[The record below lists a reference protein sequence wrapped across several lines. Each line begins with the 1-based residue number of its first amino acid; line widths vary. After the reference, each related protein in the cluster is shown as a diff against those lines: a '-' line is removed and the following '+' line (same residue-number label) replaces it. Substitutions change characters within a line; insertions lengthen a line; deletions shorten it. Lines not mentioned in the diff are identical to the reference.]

1 MPLNKAGPRRR
12 TIDTPDKSP
21 RTQPVPVPKN
31 SRPRFSQK
39 AKLLPGIVLINR
51 KPSLRKFYVYCSRRE
66 PGTHFPTFPARVTEH
81 SKRTIRHA
89 APLKSHVG
97 PPWGKSLSPSSPF
110 ARHVFQ
116 RTNAPL
122 ATGRRRLSVVRARS
136 FSKSSS
142 LRRERE
148 RERRGSVEERLACPP
163 EEVGFHA
170 RNEWSGYKSD
180 IKIGYFDNPRWKKS
194 VGLASS
200 SYRPSRSR
208 NDDKLY
214 EGSFLGCKHPMSP
227 LNRVSSFPPS
237 PSSSPSSFFFFLS
250 LVAVSDDGCFRSTV
264 IIIVE
269 ANSEGESDELNR
281 DDLGPRRG
289 DTRH

>member
-1 MPLNKAGPRRR
+1 MKTWKEILSIEGSETMPLNKAGPRRR

-21 RTQPVPVPKN
+21 RTQPVPKN

-122 ATGRRRLSVVRARS
+122 RNGSASVIGRPSAKFFEKFVTA
-136 FSKSSS
+136 K
-142 LRRERE
+142 RERGE
-148 RERRGSVEERLACPP
+148 EAWRRDWRVLRKRLDFTL
-163 EEVGFHA
+163 VT
-170 RNEWSGYKSD
+170 SGAA
-180 IKIGYFDNPRWKKS
+180 IK
-194 VGLASS
+194 A
-200 SYRPSRSR
+200 
-208 NDDKLY
+208 
-214 EGSFLGCKHPMSP
+214 
-227 LNRVSSFPPS
+227 
-237 PSSSPSSFFFFLS
+237 
-250 LVAVSDDGCFRSTV
+250 T
-264 IIIVE
+264 
-269 ANSEGESDELNR
+269 
-281 DDLGPRRG
+281 
-289 DTRH
+289 

>member
-1 MPLNKAGPRRR
+1 M
-12 TIDTPDKSP
+12 
-21 RTQPVPVPKN
+21 
-31 SRPRFSQK
+31 
-39 AKLLPGIVLINR
+39 
-51 KPSLRKFYVYCSRRE
+51 
-66 PGTHFPTFPARVTEH
+66 
-81 SKRTIRHA
+81 
-89 APLKSHVG
+89 
-97 PPWGKSLSPSSPF
+97 
-110 ARHVFQ
+110 
-116 RTNAPL
+116 
-122 ATGRRRLSVVRARS
+122 
-136 FSKSSS
+136 
-142 LRRERE
+142 
-148 RERRGSVEERLACPP
+148 EERLACPP

>member
-1 MPLNKAGPRRR
+1 MKTWKEILSIEGSETMPLNKAGPRRR

-21 RTQPVPVPKN
+21 RTQPVPKN

-148 RERRGSVEERLACPP
+148 ERKRGGETGVS
-163 EEVGFHA
+163 
-170 RNEWSGYKSD
+170 SGRGW
-180 IKIGYFDNPRWKKS
+180 I
-194 VGLASS
+194 
-200 SYRPSRSR
+200 SRS
-208 NDDKLY
+208 
-214 EGSFLGCKHPMSP
+214 
-227 LNRVSSFPPS
+227 
-237 PSSSPSSFFFFLS
+237 
-250 LVAVSDDGCFRSTV
+250 
-264 IIIVE
+264 
-269 ANSEGESDELNR
+269 
-281 DDLGPRRG
+281 
-289 DTRH
+289 